1 MGEWMARDGGWT
13 GGREALGPGGH
24 GKIRRQHSRGA
35 RCSSAEGQ
43 RVQRAQIASGVLIL
57 VVHVLQ
63 VCSLE
68 LGGRGDLISK
78 PRILHAA
85 KGGDGEETEQ
95 RPDQPFKKEKE
106 GRRRKQL
113 HVLLI

>member
-1 MGEWMARDGGWT
+1 MGRSEDSTA
-13 GGREALGPGGH
+13 EAHAVAALKG
-24 GKIRRQHSRGA
+24 
-35 RCSSAEGQ
+35 
-43 RVQRAQIASGVLIL
+43 SGFSGLKLRVLIL